1 MEMRDAVIALARR
14 HDFEEAHSL
23 QDERLALRLFDETA
37 RLGLH
42 RLDEPPLDGEKA
54 LTPREILSY
63 AALLHDIG
71 YVEGYEGHH
80 KTAFRLVTAEKI
92 PGISRQDRTLIAL
105 VARYH
110 RGATPDPEKH
120 EAFAALSSQEQRKVA
135 RLGAILRFAD
145 GLDRSHTEAVQDLR
159 CDLKGNRLIVRLIP
173 GVNDESERLAGQK
186 KARWFESLFGVRVE
200 LR

>member
-1 MEMRDAVIALARR
+1 MRDAVIALARR

-92 PGISRQDRTLIAL
+92 PGIGRQDRTLIAL

-159 CDLKGNRLIVRLIP
+159 CDLKGNRLIVTLIP

-186 KARWFESLFGVRVE
+186 KARWFESQFGVRVE